1 MNRPTFLSLTAGAG
15 ALSIGLLA
23 INFGSNVPEAA
34 AQAAQSPAPRPDL
47 PASPKAA
54 DVVDAAG
61 AFLATLSGEQRAIAQ
76 VELTPQLAVRWTNF
90 PGGSNVRN
98 GVFYR
103 DLKPKQV
110 EAALKVAKIALGEEG
125 FSRYQEVRAADDV
138 FAKGRGGRGPGGP
151 GAGPGGPGGMFEQ
164 SDANKD
170 GQLSRDE
177 APGFLRD
184 QFSEIDTN
192 KDGFISLEEDT
203 AFMRQRGA
211 GGPGG
216 DAQKKAG
223 GAAQKKAG
231 GPGGGGAQFG
241 SANYMIAFLG
251 KPSKATPWILQ
262 LGGHHLAINIYYK
275 GTAGAAT
282 PYHVAAQPTVWK
294 DDQGKTH
301 DPLAPMRDSLH
312 GLLVS
317 LTPEQ
322 SKRAKLDARFND
334 VYVGPQKDGKFPAK
348 SEGVPVS
355 ELSDASKD
363 FVKKAIAAWTG
374 DSPQGA
380 EYRKLYE
387 AELDKIKVS
396 YSGTT
401 AVGDRGDYVRID
413 GPRVWIEFATQ
424 GSDHYHT
431 IWRDRLADYGA
442 EFSF

>member
-1 MNRPTFLSLTAGAG
+1 MNRSALLTLAAAAGTLSLGV
-15 ALSIGLLA
+15 LA
-23 INFGSNVPEAA
+23 ANFGLGAPDAA
-34 AQAAQSPAPRPDL
+34 AQATPAGSPPAEL
-47 PASPKAA
+47 LASPKAS
-54 DVVDAAG
+54 DVVDAAD
-61 AFLATLSGEQRAIAQ
+61 AFLATLSDDQRAIAQ
-76 VELTPQLAVRWTNF
+76 IELKPSLAVRWTNF

-103 DLKPKQV
+103 DLKPEQV
-110 EAALKVAKIALGEEG
+110 EAALKVARVALGEEG
-125 FSRYQEVRAADDV
+125 FSRYQEVRAADDA

-151 GAGPGGPGGMFEQ
+151 GGPAQ
-164 SDANKD
+164 KKAD
-170 GQLSRDE
+170 GD
-177 APGFLRD
+177 P
-184 QFSEIDTN
+184 
-192 KDGFISLEEDT
+192 
-203 AFMRQRGA
+203 
-211 GGPGG
+211 
-216 DAQKKAG
+216 AQKKAG
-223 GAAQKKAG
+223 GAAQKKGG
-231 GPGGGGAQFG
+231 GPGGGFNFG

-251 KPSKATPWILQ
+251 KPSKTNPWILQ

-301 DPLAPMRDSLH
+301 DPLAPMRESLH
-312 GLLVS
+312 GFLLS

-322 SKRAKLDARFND
+322 SKQAKLEARFND
-334 VYVGPQKDGKFPAK
+334 VYVGPQKDGKFPAR

-374 DSPQGA
+374 DSPQGV

-387 AELDKIKVS
+387 AELDKVKVS

-401 AVGDRGDYVRID
+401 NVGDRGDYVRID

-424 GSDHYHT
+424 GSDHVHT
-431 IWRDRLADYGA
+431 IWRDRLTDYGA